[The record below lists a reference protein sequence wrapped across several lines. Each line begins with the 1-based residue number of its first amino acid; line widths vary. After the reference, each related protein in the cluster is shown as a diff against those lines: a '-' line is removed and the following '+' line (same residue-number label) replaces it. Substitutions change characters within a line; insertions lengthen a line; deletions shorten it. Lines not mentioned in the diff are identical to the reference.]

1 MTWNTTI
8 SNCNAIFRLYIY
20 YLVELLVRIISI
32 AAYCSMM
39 RMKFS
44 VRIPISQRL
53 CRYTYNFWKF
63 MYRIIFTQSITSF
76 QYYSILIT
84 YKIQQLFIY
93 FYKFYL
99 AVLYLLIIT
108 PEIFFSLPGRHQFFS
123 ITVHTFTVPLAF
135 LFSV

>member
-1 MTWNTTI
+1 
-8 SNCNAIFRLYIY
+8 
-20 YLVELLVRIISI
+20 
-32 AAYCSMM
+32 
-39 RMKFS
+39 
-44 VRIPISQRL
+44 
-53 CRYTYNFWKF
+53 
-63 MYRIIFTQSITSF
+63 
-76 QYYSILIT
+76 YYSILIT

-108 PEIFFSLPGRHQFFS
+108 PEIFFSLPGRQQFFS